1 MSEEKKHNHIMADNS
16 GFTLVELLVS
26 MAILGVV
33 FIPILRSFMAATL
46 TNSKAQKI
54 QNATSVAQDVMEE
67 VKSKRIVELMSDSRL
82 DASDPILDLK
92 DNALVDT
99 NPGKAAYIHLKQTGV
114 TNTQGEKFDVDVV
127 IDARPYYQTPDATKG
142 IIDANKKKLPILT
155 NVDTDTCIALSGEIN
170 RYDVTAV
177 DTLYMR
183 FADGT
188 ITKDIIC
195 ENGIKTIEIDITD
208 PTDVSRPMSEYKCNV
223 TYSINSESITYL
235 VQSGTVTNK
244 VLATGPDVY
253 LFYSMMADCATDYLG
268 SEKIV
273 IKKND
278 TSIRT
283 HKLNL
288 IMQHNRLYAG
298 AVPGSASA
306 ADPSLKSIL
315 DALSMSGDFS
325 VSFMTGS
332 TTNSTENMKGNAS
345 FGGTFVSNIIVNGSS
360 MPDNT
365 PMYSSHEKIRLYDVI
380 VTVKQ
385 GGVEKAK
392 VQSTMEA
399 K

>member
-1 MSEEKKHNHIMADNS
+1 MSEEKRHNHIMGDNS

-26 MAILGVV
+26 MAILGIV

-54 QNATSVAQDVMEE
+54 QNATSVAQDVMENI
-67 VKSKRIVELMSDSRL
+67 KSKRIVELVSE
-82 DASDPILDLK
+82 ASDPVLDLA
-92 DNALVDT
+92 DNVVDST
-99 NPGKAAYIHLKQTGV
+99 NPGKAAYIHITHTGV
-114 TNTQGEKFDVDVV
+114 TNTQGETFDVDVE
-127 IDARPYYQTPDATKG
+127 IDARPYYQAPDATKG

-188 ITKDIIC
+188 ITKDYIC
-195 ENGIKTIEIDITD
+195 ENGIKTVEIDITD
-208 PTDVSRPMSEYKCNV
+208 PTDLLKPMSEYKCNV
-223 TYSINSESITYL
+223 TYSVDGQSITYL

-244 VLATGPDVY
+244 VLAIGPDVY
-253 LFYSMMADCATDYLG
+253 LFYSMMADCTTEHLG
-268 SEKIV
+268 SEKIIV
-273 IKKND
+273 NKNAGS
-278 TSIRT
+278 TRI
-283 HKLNL
+283 HELNL
-288 IMQHNRLYAG
+288 IMQHNRLYAS
-298 AVPGSASA
+298 AVPGEALAVDST
-306 ADPSLKSIL
+306 LKSIN
-315 DALSMSGDFS
+315 DALSASGDFTVLS
-325 VSFMTGS
+325 
-332 TTNSTENMKGNAS
+332 ENMKGNTN
-345 FGGTFVSNIIVNGSS
+345 FGSSFVSNVIVNGSS

-365 PMYSSHEKIRLYDVI
+365 PMYTSVEKIRLYDVT

-392 VQSTMEA
+392 VKSTMEA

>member
-1 MSEEKKHNHIMADNS
+1 MSKEKNHNHIMADNS

-67 VKSKRIVELMSDSRL
+67 IKSKKIIELMSDSRL
-82 DASDPILDLK
+82 DSSDPILDLE
-92 DNALVDT
+92 DNEVVGT
-99 NPGKAAYIHLKQTGV
+99 NPGKAAYIHLKDAGI
-114 TNTQGEKFDVDVV
+114 TNTQGETFDVDVV
-127 IDARPYYQTPDATKG
+127 IDARPYYQAPDATKG

-183 FADGT
+183 FEDGT
-188 ITKDIIC
+188 ITKDAIC

-208 PTDVSRPMSEYKCNV
+208 PTDPSKRMSEYKCHV

-235 VQSGTVTNK
+235 VQSGTVTNDGFT
-244 VLATGPDVY
+244 TGPDVY
-253 LFYSMMADCATDYLG
+253 LFYSMMADCATDHLG
-268 SEKIV
+268 SERV
-273 IKKND
+273 TVKKNAAS
-278 TSIRT
+278 TRV

-315 DALSMSGDFS
+315 DALSLSGDFT
-325 VSFMTGS
+325 VSFATGD
-332 TTNSTENMKGNAS
+332 TTNSTESMKGNSS